1 VIEGACGA
9 AGLAPPGVS
18 NLVQRFL
25 AKGLTFISMALFALV
40 SARLVAQDRRY
51 LAAVALVLVGF
62 GVPALLSRRR
72 MRRLLIS
79 GDVPRI
85 LGTWQTSLERVT
97 YPETMAPLMTATAY
111 AAYGF
116 IDAARSSL
124 SRAAR
129 GPAWEAAVEPRLF
142 VEALLDVYE
151 GERMSAMDKATE
163 LEQLPLPPASF
174 WMRRKIALLRRGIA
188 AMARAFAHESRADDE
203 KVLHRAARS
212 SPLVHWAM
220 RYARAV
226 FLVDK
231 GRNNE
236 ALALLASAPPWP
248 AESAFRSFHDELVG
262 HIGGGSS
269 SSA

>member
-1 VIEGACGA
+1 MNRLLSRALQ
-9 AGLAPPGVS
+9 LAS
-18 NLVQRFL
+18 
-25 AKGLTFISMALFALV
+25 IALFALL
-40 SARLVAQDRRY
+40 SARLVAQDKRY
-51 LAAVALVLVGF
+51 AVVVLLVLVGF

-85 LGTWQTSLERVT
+85 LGTWQGSLRRVT

-116 IDAARSSL
+116 IDAARASL

-129 GPAWEAAVEPRLF
+129 GPAWDAAVEQRLF

-151 GERMSAMDKATE
+151 GERTQAMTKASE
-163 LEQLPLPPASF
+163 LEQLPLPPAGF

-188 AMARAFAHESRADDE
+188 AMTRAFAHESRADDE
-203 KVLHRAARS
+203 SVLSRAGRS

-220 RYARAV
+220 RYARAI
-226 FLVDK
+226 FLVDN
-231 GRNNE
+231 GRRHE
-236 ALALLASAPPWP
+236 ALELLASAPAWP
-248 AESAFRSFHDELVG
+248 AESAFRSFHDELVT
-262 HIGGGSS
+262 
-269 SSA
+269 SAEASPSTPVS

>member
-1 VIEGACGA
+1 LDRL
-9 AGLAPPGVS
+9 LARVLS
-18 NLVQRFL
+18 FASV
-25 AKGLTFISMALFALV
+25 ALFALI

-51 LAAVALVLVGF
+51 ALVVVLVMIGF
-62 GVPALLSRRR
+62 GIPALLSRRR

-85 LGTWQTSLERVT
+85 LGTWQRSLRRVT

-116 IDAARSSL
+116 IDAARTSL

-129 GPAWEAAVEPRLF
+129 GPAWDAAVEQRLF

-151 GERMSAMDKATE
+151 GERTSAMTKASE
-163 LEQLPLPPASF
+163 LEQLPLPPAGF
-174 WMRRKIALLRRGIA
+174 WMRRKIALLRRGIG
-188 AMARAFAHESRADDE
+188 AMTRAFAHESRVEDE
-203 KVLHRAARS
+203 QVLSRAGRS

-231 GRNNE
+231 GRKDE
-236 ALALLASAPPWP
+236 ALELLASAPEWP
-248 AESAFRSFHDELVG
+248 AESAFRSFHEEL
-262 HIGGGSS
+262 I
-269 SSA
+269 SASAEA

>member
-1 VIEGACGA
+1 MD
-9 AGLAPPGVS
+9 
-18 NLVQRFL
+18 RFL
-25 AKGLTFISMALFALV
+25 TRALSFTSIALFALI
-40 SARLVAQDRRY
+40 SARLVSQDVRY
-51 LAAVALVLVGF
+51 VAVVALVAVAF

-72 MRRLLIS
+72 MRRLLLS

-85 LGTWQTSLERVT
+85 LGTWKGSLGRVT

-129 GPAWEAAVEPRLF
+129 GPAWEAAVEQRLF

-151 GERMSAMDKATE
+151 GERSSAMTKATE
-163 LEQLPLPPASF
+163 LERLPLPSASF
-174 WMRRKIALLRRGIA
+174 WMRRKISLLRRGTA
-188 AMARAFAHESRADDE
+188 AMARAFAHESRVDDE
-203 KVLHRAARS
+203 RLLRRVSRS

-226 FLVDK
+226 VLVDG
-231 GRNNE
+231 GRKAE
-236 ALALLASAPPWP
+236 ALELIAAAPSWP
-248 AESAFRSFHDELVG
+248 NESAFQAFHAELMTTAAAP
-262 HIGGGSS
+262 STT
-269 SSA
+269 A

>member
-1 VIEGACGA
+1 
-9 AGLAPPGVS
+9 
-18 NLVQRFL
+18 
-25 AKGLTFISMALFALV
+25 MALFALI

-51 LAAVALVLVGF
+51 SLVVVLVLIGF

-85 LGTWQTSLERVT
+85 LGTWKGSLSRVT

-116 IDAARSSL
+116 IDAARHSL

-129 GPAWEAAVEPRLF
+129 GPAWEAAVEQRLF

-151 GERMSAMDKATE
+151 GERMSAMTKASE
-163 LEQLPLPPASF
+163 LEQLPLPPAGY

-188 AMARAFAHESRADDE
+188 AMTRAFAHESRAGDE
-203 KVLHRAARS
+203 QVLHRAARS

-220 RYARAV
+220 RYARAI
-226 FLVDK
+226 FLVDN
-231 GRNNE
+231 GRKNE
-236 ALALLASAPPWP
+236 ALELLAAAPPWP
-248 AESAFRSFHDELVG
+248 AESAFRAFHEELVG
-262 HIGGGSS
+262 HIG
-269 SSA
+269 

>member
-1 VIEGACGA
+1 MNRL
-9 AGLAPPGVS
+9 LARALSFMSV
-18 NLVQRFL
+18 
-25 AKGLTFISMALFALV
+25 ALFALV
-40 SARLVAQDRRY
+40 SARLVHQDKRY
-51 LAAVALVLVGF
+51 ALVVLLVLVGF
-62 GVPALLSRRR
+62 GVPAFLSRRR

-85 LGTWQTSLERVT
+85 LGTWQGSLRRVT

-116 IDAARSSL
+116 IDAARTAL

-129 GPAWEAAVEPRLF
+129 GPAWEAAVEQRLF

-151 GERMSAMDKATE
+151 GERTSAMSKAME

-188 AMARAFAHESRADDE
+188 AMTRAFAHVSRRGDE
-203 KVLHRAARS
+203 DVLSKAGRS

-220 RYARAV
+220 RYARAI
-226 FLVDK
+226 FLVDN
-231 GRNNE
+231 GRKDE
-236 ALALLASAPPWP
+236 ALELLASAPAWP
-248 AESAFRSFHDELVG
+248 SESAFSAFHDELVRQ
-262 HIGGGSS
+262 IG
-269 SSA
+269 